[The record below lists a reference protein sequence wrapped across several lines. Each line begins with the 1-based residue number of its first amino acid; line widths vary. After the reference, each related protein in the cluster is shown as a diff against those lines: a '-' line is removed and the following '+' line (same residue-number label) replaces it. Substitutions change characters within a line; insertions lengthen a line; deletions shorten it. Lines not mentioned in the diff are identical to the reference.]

1 MTAKIQKNNE
11 FIDDEKAF
19 LFNLSQNIVK
29 RNKKSYKNAIQ
40 NCGNS
45 TFFIRFWES
54 CKVFYISGNCI
65 NSNNSH
71 VHYCACDG
79 KTNFDT
85 QNTNIF
91 NRQKDEDF
99 KVENFEVFQVI

>member
-45 TFFIRFWES
+45 TFFIRF
-54 CKVFYISGNCI
+54 
-65 NSNNSH
+65 
-71 VHYCACDG
+71 
-79 KTNFDT
+79 
-85 QNTNIF
+85 
-91 NRQKDEDF
+91 
-99 KVENFEVFQVI
+99 